1 MGWHTHEEGFMN
13 KNDIEEVKRMLD
25 GIIGKLA
32 TAIGSEFS
40 PKGSSDLIEEVRVLQ
55 KEITDIL
62 DKNRKD

>member
-1 MGWHTHEEGFMN
+1 MN
-13 KNDIEEVKRMLD
+13 EKDIEEVKRMLD

-40 PKGSSDLIEEVRVLQ
+40 PKGSSALIEEVRALQ
-55 KEITDIL
+55 KEIEGIL